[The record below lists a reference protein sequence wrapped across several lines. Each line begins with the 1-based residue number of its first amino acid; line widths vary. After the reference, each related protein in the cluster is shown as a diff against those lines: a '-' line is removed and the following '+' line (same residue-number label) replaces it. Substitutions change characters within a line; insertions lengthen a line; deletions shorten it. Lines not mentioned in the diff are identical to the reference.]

1 MSLRSLNI
9 PVIDFVGKRKFAMI
23 FSAVLLVLSIT
34 SIGFQG
40 LKFGIDFTG
49 GTLIELGYENTAD
62 LEDIRSKLSEG
73 DFKGTNVQYFG
84 SDTEVLIQL
93 EPQEVS
99 SAKLSSSIIRM
110 LGDGIDIR
118 RVEFVGP
125 KVGEELTNDG
135 GLAMLYALIGILI
148 YVAFRFEYRF
158 ALGSIAA
165 LVHDV
170 IITLGIFSILQ
181 IEFDLTVLA
190 AILAVIGYSLNDTIV
205 VFDRIRENFLSTRQ
219 VEVEPIINEALN
231 QTLSRT
237 LMTSLTTL
245 LVLLAL
251 FYLGGEVIH
260 SFAGALLIGVIV
272 GTYSS
277 IYVAS
282 SMILALGISKED
294 MLPSEK
300 EKKEIQVEAEP
311 IINEALNQTLS
322 RTLMTSLTTLLVLL
336 ALFYLGGEVIHS
348 FAGALLIGVIVGTY
362 SSIYVASSMILA
374 LGISKEDMLPSE
386 KEKKEIDARP

>member
-1 MSLRSLNI
+1 M
-9 PVIDFVGKRKFAMI
+9 V
-23 FSAVLLVLSIT
+23 FSALLLVVSVVSL
-34 SIGFQG
+34 GLQG
-40 LKFGIDFTG
+40 LKLGIDFTG
-49 GTLIELGYENTAD
+49 GTLIEVGYQQTAD
-62 LEDIRSKLSEG
+62 LENIRTKLASANYT
-73 DFKGTNVQYFG
+73 GTNVQYFG

-93 EPQEVS
+93 EPQAIS
-99 SAKLSSSIIRM
+99 SAKLSSSIIQM
-110 LGDGIDIR
+110 LGEGIDIR

-135 GLAMLYALIGILI
+135 GLALLYALIGILI

-165 LVHDV
+165 LIHDV
-170 IITLGIFSILQ
+170 IITLGVFSILR

-205 VFDRIRENFLSTRQ
+205 VFDRIRENFLSTRHI
-219 VEVEPIINEALN
+219 EPMPIINDALN
-231 QTLSRT
+231 QTLART

-260 SFAGALLIGVIV
+260 SFAGALIIGVLI

-277 IYVAS
+277 I
-282 SMILALGISKED
+282 
-294 MLPSEK
+294 
-300 EKKEIQVEAEP
+300 
-311 IINEALNQTLS
+311 
-322 RTLMTSLTTLLVLL
+322 
-336 ALFYLGGEVIHS
+336 F
-348 FAGALLIGVIVGTY
+348 
-362 SSIYVASSMILA
+362 VASSMILA

>member
-9 PVIDFVGKRKFAMI
+9 PVIDFVGKRKYAMV
-23 FSAVLLVLSIT
+23 FSAVLLVLSIA
-34 SIGFQG
+34 SISFQG

-49 GTLIELGYENTAD
+49 GTLIELGYEKTAD
-62 LEDIRSKLSEG
+62 LEDIRLKLSEG

-110 LGDGIDIR
+110 LGDGIDVR

-219 VEVEPIINEALN
+219 VEAGPIINEALN

-260 SFAGALLIGVIV
+260 SFAGALLIGVI
-272 GTYSS
+272 
-277 IYVAS
+277 I
-282 SMILALGISKED
+282 
-294 MLPSEK
+294 
-300 EKKEIQVEAEP
+300 
-311 IINEALNQTLS
+311 
-322 RTLMTSLTTLLVLL
+322 
-336 ALFYLGGEVIHS
+336 
-348 FAGALLIGVIVGTY
+348 GTY

>member
-1 MSLRSLNI
+1 
-9 PVIDFVGKRKFAMI
+9 MI
-23 FSAVLLVLSIT
+23 FSVLLLTVSII
-34 SIGFQG
+34 SLGLQG
-40 LKFGIDFTG
+40 LKLGIDFTG
-49 GTLIELGYENTAD
+49 GTLIEVGYQQTAD
-62 LEDIRSKLSEG
+62 LQDIRTKLASANYT
-73 DFKGTNVQYFG
+73 GTNVQYFG

-93 EPQEVS
+93 EPQATS
-99 SAKLSSSIIRM
+99 SAKLSSSIIQM

-135 GLAMLYALIGILI
+135 GLALLYALIGILI

-158 ALGSIAA
+158 ALGSITA
-165 LVHDV
+165 LIHDV
-170 IITLGIFSILQ
+170 IITLGVFSILQ

-205 VFDRIRENFLSTRQ
+205 VFDRIRENFLSTRHT
-219 VEVEPIINEALN
+219 EPFPIVNDALN
-231 QTLSRT
+231 QTLART

-260 SFAGALLIGVIV
+260 SFAGALIIGVVI

-277 IYVAS
+277 IFVAS
-282 SMILALGISKED
+282 SMILALGISKGD
-294 MLPSEK
+294 M
-300 EKKEIQVEAEP
+300 
-311 IINEALNQTLS
+311 
-322 RTLMTSLTTLLVLL
+322 M
-336 ALFYLGGEVIHS
+336 
-348 FAGALLIGVIVGTY
+348 
-362 SSIYVASSMILA
+362 
-374 LGISKEDMLPSE
+374 PSE

>member
-1 MSLRSLNI
+1 MSLKSLNI
-9 PVIDFVGKRKFAMI
+9 PVINFVGNRKYALI
-23 FSAVLLVLSIT
+23 FSAILLVVSIA

-49 GTLIELGYENTAD
+49 GTLIELGYEKTAD
-62 LEDIRSKLSEG
+62 LEDIRSKLTSANY
-73 DFKGTNVQYFG
+73 KGTNVQYFG

-93 EPQEVS
+93 EPQAAT
-99 SAKLSSSIIRM
+99 SAQLSSSIIRM
-110 LGDGIDIR
+110 LGDGLDVR

-170 IITLGIFSILQ
+170 IITIGIFSLLQ

-205 VFDRIRENFLSTRQ
+205 VFDRIRENFLSTRHI
-219 VEVEPIINEALN
+219 EPSPIVNDALN

-245 LVLLAL
+245 IVLLAL

-260 SFAGALLIGVIV
+260 SFAGALIIGV
-272 GTYSS
+272 
-277 IYVAS
+277 
-282 SMILALGISKED
+282 
-294 MLPSEK
+294 
-300 EKKEIQVEAEP
+300 
-311 IINEALNQTLS
+311 
-322 RTLMTSLTTLLVLL
+322 
-336 ALFYLGGEVIHS
+336 VI
-348 FAGALLIGVIVGTY
+348 GTY

>member
-1 MSLRSLNI
+1 MSLKSLNI
-9 PVIDFVGKRKFAMI
+9 PVINFVGNRKYALI
-23 FSAVLLVLSIT
+23 FSTILLVVSIA

-49 GTLIELGYENTAD
+49 GTLIELGYEKTAD
-62 LEDIRSKLSEG
+62 LEDIRSKLTSANY
-73 DFKGTNVQYFG
+73 KGTNVQYFG

-93 EPQEVS
+93 EPQAAT
-99 SAKLSSSIIRM
+99 SAQLSSSIIRM
-110 LGDGIDIR
+110 LGDGLDVR

-170 IITLGIFSILQ
+170 IITIGIFSLLQ

-205 VFDRIRENFLSTRQ
+205 VFDRIRENFLSTRHI
-219 VEVEPIINEALN
+219 EPSPIVNDALN

-245 LVLLAL
+245 IVLLAL

-260 SFAGALLIGVIV
+260 SFAGALIIGV
-272 GTYSS
+272 
-277 IYVAS
+277 
-282 SMILALGISKED
+282 
-294 MLPSEK
+294 
-300 EKKEIQVEAEP
+300 
-311 IINEALNQTLS
+311 
-322 RTLMTSLTTLLVLL
+322 
-336 ALFYLGGEVIHS
+336 VI
-348 FAGALLIGVIVGTY
+348 GTY

>member
-1 MSLRSLNI
+1 MSLKSLNI
-9 PVIDFVGKRKFAMI
+9 PNIDFVNRRHLAMI
-23 FSAVLLVLSIT
+23 FSAVLLIASIVSLSV
-34 SIGFQG
+34 QG
-40 LKFGIDFTG
+40 LKLGIDFTG
-49 GTLIELGYENTAD
+49 GTLIEVGYQQTAD
-62 LEDIRSKLSEG
+62 LEEIRGKLNAANYQ
-73 DFKGTNVQYFG
+73 GTNVQYFG

-93 EPQEVS
+93 EPQQVS

-110 LGDGIDIR
+110 LGEGVDIR

-148 YVAFRFEYRF
+148 YVALRFEYRF

-170 IITLGIFSILQ
+170 IVVLGVFSALQ

-205 VFDRIRENFLSTRQ
+205 VFDRIRENFLSTRK
-219 VEVEPIINEALN
+219 VDPKPIINDALN

-237 LMTSLTTL
+237 IMTSLTTL

-260 SFAGALLIGVIV
+260 SFAGALLIGVVI

-282 SMILALGISKED
+282 SMILALGISKAD

-300 EKKEIQVEAEP
+300 E
-311 IINEALNQTLS
+311 S
-322 RTLMTSLTTLLVLL
+322 
-336 ALFYLGGEVIHS
+336 
-348 FAGALLIGVIVGTY
+348 
-362 SSIYVASSMILA
+362 
-374 LGISKEDMLPSE
+374 
-386 KEKKEIDARP
+386 KEIDARP